1 MSSVNFKVIFNG
13 RKDIEKENL
22 TLTFKK
28 IDSTKDISISN
39 SIVSELKNLS
49 EKSKNIVVFQ
59 NIDEVIEIGNVSSRK
74 LYNYFYVLIYIHK
87 LEAKKEGFL
96 IGNLKK
102 KGDVIIG
109 VWPFNKELLESSPE
123 DLIKT
128 INDLIKN
135 PHEYSNI
142 SLILS

>member
-49 EKSKNIVVFQ
+49 EKSENIVVFQ

-74 LYNYFYVLIYIHK
+74 LYNYFYVLIYI
-87 LEAKKEGFL
+87 L
-96 IGNLKK
+96 
-102 KGDVIIG
+102 
-109 VWPFNKELLESSPE
+109 
-123 DLIKT
+123 
-128 INDLIKN
+128 
-135 PHEYSNI
+135 
-142 SLILS
+142 